1 MIDRHYPRIILTL
14 AIGAGV
20 FAFAQIIAIVPG
32 NLIDLCYKIV
42 NLLATPLGGLMLG
55 ALLIPRATRAGLL
68 SGTVASMAAVIWV
81 TYFSPYTFLLAAP
94 AGLSV
99 HLLLVLLLRRTH

>member
-1 MIDRHYPRIILTL
+1 LTL
-14 AIGAGV
+14 AIGGAV

-32 NLIDLCYKIV
+32 NLVDLCYKVV
-42 NLLATPLGGLMLG
+42 NLLATPLGGLVLC

-68 SGTVASMAAVIWV
+68 TGTAASMAAVVYV
-81 TYFSPYTFLLAAP
+81 TYLSPFTFLLAAP

-99 HLLLVLLLRRTH
+99 HLISVFLLRSPKPC